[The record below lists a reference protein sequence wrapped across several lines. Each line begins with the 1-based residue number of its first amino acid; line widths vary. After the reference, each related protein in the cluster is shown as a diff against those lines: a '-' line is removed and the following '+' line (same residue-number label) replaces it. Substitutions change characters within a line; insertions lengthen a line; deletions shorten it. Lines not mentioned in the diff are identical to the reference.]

1 MKKPVRELD
10 YTVMGGKLDGKRVI
24 SINENTN
31 LSMLVYNQEAFLFDA
46 RITTE
51 DAIKIYNL
59 IQDYESKLTGL
70 ILFIPERIDD
80 YSYSQF
86 HGINTLIDMFETGSC
101 STWLY
106 ILPYSPDSP
115 NHIDWYD
122 NGYYSV
128 KKHIFT
134 KSGFILTTDEGTS
147 LYSMIDYDKYGNAYI
162 MLVVSSGFIRKGLT
176 IPIVKALR
184 EKIAKFG
191 KPVFR
196 EPSILLR
203 NPFKKYTTMADIC
216 EYDGKIGDSII
227 HNEEFA
233 KTLLESSKSE
243 NPMFFAH
250 FHRLFGVNG
259 I

>member
-1 MKKPVRELD
+1 M
-10 YTVMGGKLDGKRVI
+10 
-24 SINENTN
+24 
-31 LSMLVYNQEAFLFDA
+31 
-46 RITTE
+46 
-51 DAIKIYNL
+51 
-59 IQDYESKLTGL
+59 
-70 ILFIPERIDD
+70 ILFIPERIND

-233 KTLLESSKSE
+233 KTLLENSKSE